1 MARTLL
7 QDMVEGRT
15 YESLPA
21 NWSPFDLKRFSRKMQ
36 GTQGKELWAYQQDA
50 VKWAAVALWKYYED
64 FVDYQRSESLDV
76 NLKRKRR
83 FYQWYQD
90 NELPTEMNL
99 TLSRLGR
106 RVRRLLDDYY
116 DTSTG
121 EIPFESIVNR
131 MCFWMA
137 TGSGKTLVL
146 VKLIEVL
153 RGLILAGEIPPND
166 ILVLTHREDLI
177 EQLKRHV
184 QEFNSS
190 RNDLYIRLRELKEY
204 AEAKRE
210 SPSLFGAREMTVF
223 YYRSDNLS
231 DEQKERIID
240 FRNYDDNGKWYV
252 LLDEAHKGDKED
264 SKRQHIYSIL
274 ARNGFLFN
282 FSATFTDER
291 DIVTTVCDFNLARF
305 TQAGY
310 GKHIAI
316 LTQEFRAFRDEDD
329 YTGDEKQKIV
339 LKSLLLLAYCIK
351 LGARLR
357 TKQPKMY
364 HRPLLL
370 TLVNSVNTEDAD
382 LKRFFRELERAG
394 KGEVSDSVW
403 QAAKKELLDELSQ
416 SPAPM
421 FEPDSAVVVQQ
432 DVLGGLKPKD
442 LLKLVFNAGSP
453 GEIEVL
459 VRPSNR
465 QELAFK
471 LKTSERPF
479 ALIKIGDVSGWLKDE
494 LAGYEVNERFEDEG
508 YFERLN
514 APDSE
519 VNILMGSRSFYEGWD
534 SNRPNVAN
542 FINIGVG
549 TDARKF
555 ILQSVGRG
563 VRIEPLEGQRQRLSH
578 LNNAGLLPKGVFGQI
593 QDDAKALETL
603 FVLGTN
609 HDALQQVIEHLKQEA
624 RAGER
629 QVLTLFRNEE
639 AGTRQLLIPV
649 YREASSLMAEQ
660 RELPGFEVTR
670 PEHELLQRYVKHLG
684 DERVLL
690 ACYEAEPKLIG
701 MLKKSLEQP
710 MGELY
715 HEGEREYR
723 NPDLLTR
730 RVLSYLGI
738 APHEFDYLK
747 ELDQEICHYLNV
759 QVTLKDV
766 SELQSDVDAVHDASR
781 REGLEQDLYEK
792 LRSGAITPAQ
802 HRAGMKKLERMK
814 ESIEYE
820 HDGKR
825 LSIRHVPNHYY
836 LPVLL
841 DEQDRADYIKHVI
854 RTPSEVTFV
863 RDLEKYLD
871 GGGIGFREYDW
882 WMFSKIDESL
892 DEVRIPYYH
901 PEENRIAWFLPD
913 FIFWLRKGTHCR
925 IVFVDPK
932 GMAHTKTYWKL
943 DGYRHLFEQNGQPRD
958 IKHNGVTA
966 NVLAYCY
973 NRDAAQSDELHRRFW
988 AGSITELLQK
998 VGAEKAPVTRQAAA
1012 GARVRKDISR
1022 S

>member
-1 MARTLL
+1 MARVVL

-21 NWSPFDLKRFSRKMQ
+21 NWSSFDLKSFSRQ
-36 GTQGKELWAYQQDA
+36 KELWGYQRDA
-50 VKWAAVALWKYYED
+50 VASAVVALWKYYEE
-64 FVDYQRSESLDV
+64 FGDYQRGESLDV
-76 NLKRKRR
+76 NLERKRR
-83 FYQWYQD
+83 FYEWYQQ
-90 NELPTEMNL
+90 NELPAGMNL
-99 TLSRLGR
+99 QVSRLGR
-106 RVRRLLDDYY
+106 KLRQLLDEYY
-116 DTSTG
+116 ETSAG

-184 QEFNSS
+184 QEFNTS

-210 SPSLFGAREMTVF
+210 NPSLFGAREMTVF

-231 DEQKERIID
+231 DEQKERIIN

-316 LTQEFRAFRDEDD
+316 LEQEFRAFREGDD
-329 YTGDEKQKIV
+329 YTDDEKQKIV
-339 LKSLLLLAYCIK
+339 LKSLMLLAYVTM
-351 LGARLR
+351 LAERLR
-357 TKQPKMY
+357 AKQRGMY

-394 KGEVSDSVW
+394 KGVVRDAVW
-403 QAAKKELLDELSQ
+403 QAAKKELLDELARR
-416 SPAPM
+416 PTPV
-421 FEPDSAVVVQQ
+421 FESDYQVSVQE

-442 LLKLVFNAGSP
+442 VLKHVFNAGSP

-471 LKTSERPF
+471 LKTSEKPF

-494 LAGYEVNERFEDEG
+494 LAGYEVNEGFEDESF
-508 YFERLN
+508 FERLN
-514 APDSE
+514 APDSD

-549 TDARKF
+549 TEARKF

-563 VRIEPLEGQRQRLSH
+563 VRIEPVQGQRQRLKF
-578 LNNAGLLPKGVFGQI
+578 LNNAGLLSKGVYQQI
-593 QDDAKALETL
+593 QDDAQALETL
-603 FVLGTN
+603 FVMGTN
-609 HDALQQVIEHLKQEA
+609 RDALRQVIEHLKTEA

-629 QVLTLFRNEE
+629 QALSLFRNEE

-660 RELPGFEVTR
+660 REVPGFEVTR
-670 PEHELLQRYVKHLG
+670 SEHELLQRYVRHLG
-684 DERVLL
+684 DDRVLL
-690 ACYEAEPKLIG
+690 AHYEAEPKLIG
-701 MLKKSLEQP
+701 MLKQSLEQEW
-710 MGELY
+710 GKFY
-715 HEGEREYR
+715 REGEREFR

-738 APHEFDYLK
+738 APHEFDHLK
-747 ELDQEICHYLNV
+747 ELDEEIRHYRNV
-759 QVTLKDV
+759 QVTLADI
-766 SELQSDVDAVHDASR
+766 SELQRDVDAVRDAAR
-781 REGLEQDLYEK
+781 KPDRERELDEK
-792 LRSGAITPAQ
+792 LDRGEITRAQ
-802 HRAGMKKLERMK
+802 YKAGLKALERMQDK
-814 ESIEYE
+814 AEFDYE
-820 HDGKR
+820 GRK
-825 LSIRHVPNHYY
+825 LTIKHVPNHYY

-841 DEQDRADYIKHVI
+841 DEQGRADYIKHVI
-854 RTPSEVTFV
+854 RTESEVKFV
-863 RDLEKYLD
+863 RDLENYLQKD
-871 GGGIGFREYDW
+871 GEGFSQYDW
-882 WMFSKIDESL
+882 WMFSKVDESL

-913 FIFWLRKGTHCR
+913 FVFWLAKGKDYH

-943 DGYRHLFEQNGQPRD
+943 DGYRRLFESNDRPKP
-958 IKHNGVTA
+958 IKHDGVTA
-966 NVLAYCY
+966 RVQVFCY
-973 NRDAAQSDELHRRFW
+973 NRNAPQANELYRRFW
-988 AGSITELLQK
+988 VGSIAELLEK
-998 VGAEKAPVTRQAAA
+998 VGA
-1012 GARVRKDISR
+1012 
-1022 S
+1022 